1 MGENTDVDPLAV
13 QRPSSPSPDNATVL
27 ATSTPPLRRFGWAM
41 TAIAVTAAASLVL
54 QLVPLFAAGATAPSR
69 AQLAVCAQLS
79 RDAYEDLAAA
89 LGTRTLGWVE
99 SEEDRRRA
107 LRALERADEALL
119 DVLECYE
126 DLPGAQPGETSIQE
140 ARIVLAEWSL
150 LYQEA
155 GIREPKP
162 DWHDLAITVK
172 LL

>member
-1 MGENTDVDPLAV
+1 MAENTDVDPLAV
-13 QRPSSPSPDNATVL
+13 QRPAQPSPDHGAASATP
-27 ATSTPPLRRFGWAM
+27 TPPLRRFGWAM

-54 QLVPLFAAGATAPSR
+54 QLVPLLAAGTTTPSR
-69 AQLAVCAQLS
+69 SQLAVCAQMS

-89 LGTRTLGWVE
+89 LGTRALGWVE

-119 DVLECYE
+119 GVLGCYE
-126 DLPGAQPGETSIQE
+126 GLPGARTGETSVQE

-162 DWHDLAITVK
+162 EWHDLAITVK

>member
-1 MGENTDVDPLAV
+1 MAENGGVDPLAV
-13 QRPSSPSPDNATVL
+13 QRSSLPSPDRVPALT
-27 ATSTPPLRRFGWAM
+27 TTTPPLRRFGWAM

-54 QLVPLFAAGATAPSR
+54 QLVPLFAAGETAPSR

-89 LGTRTLGWVE
+89 LGTRPLGWVE

-119 DVLECYE
+119 EVLGCYE
-126 DLPGAQPGETSIQE
+126 DLPGAQIGETSIQE

-162 DWHDLAITVK
+162 GWHDLAVTVK